1 MISSFAV
8 PLIVLGIIVVIHEL
22 GHFLAARL
30 FGIRVETFSIGFG
43 PRIVGFR
50 HGQTDYRIS
59 AIPVGGYLKM
69 AGMNLG
75 ESATGAPDEFLSK
88 PRWQR
93 FIVAAAGPAMNVVLA
108 VALLTG
114 LFMYGVEV
122 PEFSQGDAIVGQV
135 ETGSAADM
143 AGILIGDHIVE
154 IAGKDQPTWE
164 DIEISV
170 LTNAGQNLQVTLN
183 RNGRIIETSL
193 TPVRQGE
200 NQAGHAGIHPDVR
213 VTNVIGIIQPGSPA
227 VAAGL
232 AKGDEIVAVDGI
244 DVTPSG
250 KSFSE
255 ALESVH
261 HETVP
266 LTILR
271 EGNRLD
277 LRLTPVLQ
285 DGRRMIG
292 VRFKV
297 PMVIVKENFTGAVS
311 RSIDRNLRDA
321 MLVVDVLGKLVTG
334 QTSVKSV
341 DGPLGLMKAAGD
353 FYEAGFG
360 PLIVLMAMISLNLGL
375 MNLLPIPILDGGLMT
390 MLAIE
395 SLMGRD
401 MSVTMKERVV
411 QVGLVFLLTLM
422 VFVVYNDVMKLLPS

>member
-1 MISSFAV
+1 
-8 PLIVLGIIVVIHEL
+8 
-22 GHFLAARL
+22 
-30 FGIRVETFSIGFG
+30 
-43 PRIVGFR
+43 
-50 HGQTDYRIS
+50 
-59 AIPVGGYLKM
+59 
-69 AGMNLG
+69 
-75 ESATGAPDEFLSK
+75 
-88 PRWQR
+88 
-93 FIVAAAGPAMNVVLA
+93 
-108 VALLTG
+108 
-114 LFMYGVEV
+114 
-122 PEFSQGDAIVGQV
+122 
-135 ETGSAADM
+135 
-143 AGILIGDHIVE
+143 
-154 IAGKDQPTWE
+154 
-164 DIEISV
+164 
-170 LTNAGQNLQVTLN
+170 
-183 RNGRIIETSL
+183 
-193 TPVRQGE
+193 
-200 NQAGHAGIHPDVR
+200 
-213 VTNVIGIIQPGSPA
+213 
-227 VAAGL
+227 
-232 AKGDEIVAVDGI
+232 
-244 DVTPSG
+244 VTPSG